1 MRVLVTGGAGF
12 IGSHLVAFLAER
24 GFKVRVLDNF
34 SRSSL
39 NLEDLGGVEVVIGDV
54 RDYDV
59 VSKATRGV
67 DVVVHLAALTDASES
82 LEIPGEYLEVN
93 VGGTLNVC
101 RAARGVESL
110 IYASSAAVYGDA
122 PVPVSEESPTRPIS
136 PYGASKLAGEAY
148 VWAYSRVNGYKP
160 VVLRLFNVYGPRQS
174 RGYAGVISEFVR
186 RAVRGLDLIVY
197 GDGLQTRDFIHVRDV
212 VELIA
217 GIVEGGGVSGVYNIG
232 SGAPVRIIDLA
243 HIVVRVAGSTSR
255 IVHGPP
261 RPGDIRYSQA
271 DISRAARELGFKPR
285 VALEDGLRELVELE
299 RLKLEASGS

>member
-12 IGSHLVAFLAER
+12 IGSHLVALLAER

-34 SRSSL
+34 SRSSV
-39 NLEDLGGVEVVIGDV
+39 NLEDLGGVEVVVGDV

-122 PVPVSEESPTRPIS
+122 LVPVSEESPTRPIS

-217 GIVEGGGVSGVYNIG
+217 GIVERGGVSGVYNIG

-243 HIVVRVAGSTSR
+243 HMVIRVAGSTSR

-299 RLKLEASGS
+299 RLRLEASGS

>member
-12 IGSHLVAFLAER
+12 IGSHLVALLAER

-34 SRSSL
+34 SRSSV

-93 VGGTLNVC
+93 VGGTLNIC
-101 RAARGVESL
+101 RAARGVKSL

-122 PVPVSEESPTRPIS
+122 PVPVNEESPTRPIS

-148 VWAYSRVNGYKP
+148 VWAYSRVNEYKP

-197 GDGLQTRDFIHVRDV
+197 GDGLRTRDFIHVRDV

-217 GIVEGGGVSGVYNIG
+217 GIVERGGVSGVYNIG

-243 HIVVRVAGSTSR
+243 HMVIRVAGSTSR

-271 DISRAARELGFKPR
+271 DISRAVRELGFKPR

-299 RLKLEASGS
+299 KLKLESSGS

>member
-12 IGSHLVAFLAER
+12 IGSHLVALLAER

-34 SRSSL
+34 SRSSV

-101 RAARGVESL
+101 RAARGVKSL
-110 IYASSAAVYGDA
+110 IYASSAAVYGEA
-122 PVPVSEESPTRPIS
+122 PVPVNEESPTRPIS

-212 VELIA
+212 AELIA
-217 GIVEGGGVSGVYNIG
+217 GIVERGGASGVYNIG

-243 HIVVRVAGSTSR
+243 HIVIRVAGSTSR

-299 RLKLEASGS
+299 KLKLESSGS